1 MQFVDL
7 NLVRRM
13 EMAEARIGES
23 LVASMQERMPEFPA
37 ASERI
42 AGGIA
47 AFTGVDSP
55 ISQVI
60 AAGLDGDVTEAE
72 LNRLE
77 GFFKTRGAPAILEL
91 SSFAAPSFV
100 EMLNRRRYTI
110 VEFSHVLL
118 RKCERSEEFST
129 PPHEIAI
136 REVRAGVRADV
147 RADVPVEDA
156 KLYTDTVAKGFAELL
171 APTQELL
178 DVVEGF
184 CYDPHGQCF
193 LAAISGEAVGGGAA
207 ALFDGIGTL
216 GGASVLPEFRGRG
229 VQAALIAARVKW
241 LAKQGCE
248 WFVTV
253 TQPGSA
259 SHRNMERFGFRLA
272 YTRTKVIR
280 TWE

>member
-23 LVASMQERMPEFPA
+23 LVASMQQRMPEFPA

-47 AFTGVDSP
+47 TFTRVDSP

-60 AAGLDGDVTEAE
+60 GAGLDTGITEAE

-77 GFFKTRGAPAILEL
+77 DFFKTRGAPAILEL

-100 EMLNRRRYTI
+100 EMLNRRCYTI

-118 RKCERSEEFST
+118 RKCERGEELST
-129 PPHEIAI
+129 PPQEIAI
-136 REVRAGVRADV
+136 REVRAGAD
-147 RADVPVEDA
+147 ADEA
-156 KLYTDTVAKGFAELL
+156 KLYTDTVAKGFAEFL
-171 APTQELL
+171 APTQDLL

-184 CYDPHGQCF
+184 CYDPHGQCC
-193 LAAISGEAVGGGAA
+193 LASVNGQPAGGGAA

-229 VQAALIAARVKW
+229 VQTALIAARMKW
-241 LAKQGCE
+241 LGEQNCE

-253 TQPGSA
+253 THPGTA
-259 SHRNMERFGFRLA
+259 SHRNMERFGFRLV

-280 TWE
+280 TWA

>member
-7 NLVRRM
+7 NLVRKM

-23 LVASMQERMPEFPA
+23 LVASMQQRMPEFPA
-37 ASERI
+37 TSERI

-47 AFTGVDSP
+47 TFTGVDSP

-60 AAGLDGDVTEAE
+60 GAGLDGDVAEAE

-77 GFFKTRGAPAILEL
+77 DFFKTRGAPAILEL

-118 RKCERSEEFST
+118 RKCERTDEFSS

-136 REVRAGVRADV
+136 RDVRAGVRA
-147 RADVPVEDA
+147 EEA

-184 CYDPHGQCF
+184 CYDPQGQCF
-193 LAAISGEAVGGGAA
+193 LAAVSGEAVGGGAA

-216 GGASVLPEFRGRG
+216 GGAER
-229 VQAALIAARVKW
+229 
-241 LAKQGCE
+241 
-248 WFVTV
+248 
-253 TQPGSA
+253 A
-259 SHRNMERFGFRLA
+259 S
-272 YTRTKVIR
+272 
-280 TWE
+280 

>member
-1 MQFVDL
+1 MQFVAL
-7 NLVRRM
+7 NLVRRV
-13 EMAEARIGES
+13 ELAEARIGES
-23 LVASMQERMPEFPA
+23 LVVSMQHRMPEFPA

-47 AFTGVDSP
+47 TFTGVDSP

-60 AAGLDGDVTEAE
+60 GAGLDGDVTEAE
-72 LNRLE
+72 LDRLE

-91 SSFAAPSFV
+91 STFAGPSFV

-118 RKCERSEEFST
+118 RNCERSEEYSE

-136 REVRAGVRADV
+136 REVRAGARAD
-147 RADVPVEDA
+147 EA
-156 KLYTDTVAKGFAELL
+156 KLYSDTVAKGYAEFLP
-171 APTQELL
+171 PTQDLL

-193 LAAISGEAVGGGAA
+193 LASVNGQPGGGGAA

-229 VQAALIAARVKW
+229 VQAALIAARMKW
-241 LAKQGCE
+241 LAKRDCE
-248 WFVTV
+248 WFATV
-253 TQPGSA
+253 THPGGT

-272 YTRTKVIR
+272 YARTKVIR
-280 TWE
+280 TWA

>member
-1 MQFVDL
+1 MHFVDL

-23 LVASMQERMPEFPA
+23 LVASMEQRMPEFPA

-47 AFTGVDSP
+47 TFTGVDSP

-77 GFFKTRGAPAILEL
+77 EFFKTRGAPVILEL

-110 VEFSHVLL
+110 VEFSHVLF

-136 REVRAGVRADV
+136 REVRARVRAE
-147 RADVPVEDA
+147 VPVEDA

-184 CYDPHGQCF
+184 CYDPHGRCF
-193 LAAISGEAVGGGAA
+193 LAAINGDPVGGGAA

-216 GGASVLPEFRGRG
+216 GGASVLPGFRRRG
-229 VQAALIAARVKW
+229 VQSALIAARMKW
-241 LAKQGCE
+241 LAKQNCE

-280 TWE
+280 AWE